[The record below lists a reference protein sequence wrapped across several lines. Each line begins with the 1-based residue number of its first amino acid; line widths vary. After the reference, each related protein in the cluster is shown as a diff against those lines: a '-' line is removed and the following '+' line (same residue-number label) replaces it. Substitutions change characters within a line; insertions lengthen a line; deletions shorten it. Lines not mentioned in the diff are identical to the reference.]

1 MAKVRANETRADS
14 CAAER
19 VQCKGEKH
27 GSEVEDDGADVG
39 QVEEGKNQAGE
50 EKLDGY
56 RAG

>member
-1 MAKVRANETRADS
+1 MAKVRANETRANS

-50 EKLDGY
+50 EELDG
-56 RAG
+56 

>member
-39 QVEEGKNQAGE
+39 QVEEGKNQTGE